1 MHFVN
6 GGGGGGERESDHV
19 RSSVCALESELEND

>member
-6 GGGGGGERESDHV
+6 GGERERESDHV